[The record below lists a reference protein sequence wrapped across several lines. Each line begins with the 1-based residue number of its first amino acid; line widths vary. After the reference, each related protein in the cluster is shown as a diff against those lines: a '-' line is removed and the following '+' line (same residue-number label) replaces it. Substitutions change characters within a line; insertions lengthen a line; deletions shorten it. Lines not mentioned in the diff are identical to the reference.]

1 MYKLINYG
9 YPMNMKWISY
19 YIYYSILGFLFETTC
34 NIFIRSNH
42 SSGILFGPFTP
53 IYFFGFLIIVF
64 LDKILEKQE
73 NKKFRALIFLILSFI
88 SLTLVEFV
96 GGHLSYLIIGHAKWS
111 YENWPLSI
119 GKYINILVSLG
130 WSVGAFI
137 YDKYFL
143 KKVNRII
150 DRMPK
155 KLTLLLVGLYLLDTF
170 LSFKNGF

>member
-1 MYKLINYG
+1 M
-9 YPMNMKWISY
+9 
-19 YIYYSILGFLFETTC
+19 
-34 NIFIRSNH
+34 
-42 SSGILFGPFTP
+42 
-53 IYFFGFLIIVF
+53 
-64 LDKILEKQE
+64 
-73 NKKFRALIFLILSFI
+73 A
-88 SLTLVEFV
+88 
-96 GGHLSYLIIGHAKWS
+96 YLIIGHAKWS
-111 YENWPLSI
+111 YENWPLNI